1 MTSRQLDK
9 KIQKK
14 IDKAL
19 KKIVYVPTDE
29 KLTFAGG
36 LPAFM
41 ELFSATGLEEEFLQ
55 CLPERN
61 HARSIG
67 SLKLGYTVMFSFLF
81 GFECLSDIEK
91 FRKDPT
97 LREMFQDEAA
107 AARTIGDFL
116 RDFTPEHIECF
127 NLFLEKMCRFI
138 WQDLQGKLSA
148 EFIPNKFILDVDS
161 TIHEQHGDKM
171 EGLAFN
177 FKGEWGLDS
186 QQAYDQLGLC
196 HGYQLRPGNTKSG
209 IDAMALI
216 ENTFS
221 NNTKTQQKRR
231 NDFYDFFRADSAY
244 CTEEIIKGLLKR
256 GLHFTIT
263 AHDGWTGWKKAMKES
278 GLQWQPWVY
287 SQKEL
292 EIAENKG
299 KELPRVEITRI
310 LWSPEWSKKEESKL
324 VFPIV
329 IKRTWSEKKEKK
341 RKRQEREQGLFMEG
355 FYEEEPWEYYGVLT
369 NVPLNTERS
378 TVELSSNQ
386 RYWGIQEVFEFH
398 KKRGN
403 AENFIREEKYNFRLK
418 NYPCQKLLANHAY
431 GQLCQVA
438 HNLLRWVALLLEP
451 GKPHYSKKLRN
462 NLLLIPGR
470 IIESARYTVMKVPR
484 WAYKEVCLMR
494 EACRL
499 KPEKVPAYYS
509 TA

>member
-177 FKGEWGLDS
+177 F
-186 QQAYDQLGLC
+186 
-196 HGYQLRPGNTKSG
+196 
-209 IDAMALI
+209 
-216 ENTFS
+216 
-221 NNTKTQQKRR
+221 
-231 NDFYDFFRADSAY
+231 
-244 CTEEIIKGLLKR
+244 
-256 GLHFTIT
+256 
-263 AHDGWTGWKKAMKES
+263 
-278 GLQWQPWVY
+278 
-287 SQKEL
+287 
-292 EIAENKG
+292 
-299 KELPRVEITRI
+299 
-310 LWSPEWSKKEESKL
+310 
-324 VFPIV
+324 
-329 IKRTWSEKKEKK
+329 
-341 RKRQEREQGLFMEG
+341 
-355 FYEEEPWEYYGVLT
+355 
-369 NVPLNTERS
+369 
-378 TVELSSNQ
+378 
-386 RYWGIQEVFEFH
+386 
-398 KKRGN
+398 
-403 AENFIREEKYNFRLK
+403 
-418 NYPCQKLLANHAY
+418 
-431 GQLCQVA
+431 
-438 HNLLRWVALLLEP
+438 
-451 GKPHYSKKLRN
+451 
-462 NLLLIPGR
+462 
-470 IIESARYTVMKVPR
+470 
-484 WAYKEVCLMR
+484 
-494 EACRL
+494 
-499 KPEKVPAYYS
+499 
-509 TA
+509 

>member
-1 MTSRQLDK
+1 MKEIREKLK
-9 KIQKK
+9 KVEGSLALKP
-14 IDKAL
+14 DAKAL
-19 KKIVYVPTDE
+19 
-29 KLTFAGG
+29 
-36 LPAFM
+36 
-41 ELFSATGLEEEFLQ
+41 
-55 CLPERN
+55 
-61 HARSIG
+61 
-67 SLKLGYTVMFSFLF
+67 
-81 GFECLSDIEK
+81 EK

-310 LWSPEWSKKEESKL
+310 LQRFEPRES
-324 VFPIV
+324 
-329 IKRTWSEKKEKK
+329 RTNILQHS
-341 RKRQEREQGLFMEG
+341 
-355 FYEEEPWEYYGVLT
+355 
-369 NVPLNTERS
+369 
-378 TVELSSNQ
+378 
-386 RYWGIQEVFEFH
+386 
-398 KKRGN
+398 
-403 AENFIREEKYNFRLK
+403 A
-418 NYPCQKLLANHAY
+418 
-431 GQLCQVA
+431 
-438 HNLLRWVALLLEP
+438 
-451 GKPHYSKKLRN
+451 KP
-462 NLLLIPGR
+462 
-470 IIESARYTVMKVPR
+470 
-484 WAYKEVCLMR
+484 
-494 EACRL
+494 
-499 KPEKVPAYYS
+499 
-509 TA
+509 